1 MLFVKFAAKENGIF
15 PACGDGKVLSF
26 SYARVLTGK
35 IFELSLGHFR
45 VSQPIRTG
53 DGYTLPEFV
62 SASSPFLPMAPSGI
76 RFKGG
81 DRVFAVP
88 QGEGAVVGMGND
100 FIGLAQVGGVQ
111 EFGFEYLV
119 RTEAEKLLGLVA
131 FRQEFQP
138 RPLPPSLPWFRF
150 GKNPQG
156 VFGLLHFQCSSG
168 FLELSQI
175 FPVSLHQQI
184 SLKGL
189 DELERHGEFAEGWML
204 AAQLVACYGKKFET

>member
-26 SYARVLTGK
+26 SYARVLTGE

-138 RPLPPSLPWFRF
+138 RPIPPRCLGFAERILRRFRPAF
-150 GKNPQG
+150 SMP
-156 VFGLLHFQCSSG
+156 SA
-168 FLELSQI
+168 LELSQI

-184 SLKGL
+184 S
-189 DELERHGEFAEGWML
+189 
-204 AAQLVACYGKKFET
+204 